1 MDAEEHIMEFKLP
14 EEGYNYFVATQ
25 KVETMFDGTDWH
37 VTIDMGQSRSIDLDT
52 TKEEETVSVT
62 TTNKEIGKALSEALF
77 TIGYWIELGEGSLF
91 KLKEL
96 MEEEKKEDDGNLLQ

>member
-1 MDAEEHIMEFKLP
+1 MDAEEYIMEFKLP

-25 KVETMFDGTDWH
+25 KVETMYDGTDWH

-91 KLKEL
+91 RLKEL
-96 MEEEKKEDDGNLLQ
+96 MEEEKKEDDGSLLQ

>member
-1 MDAEEHIMEFKLP
+1 MEFRLP

-37 VTIDMGQSRSIDLDT
+37 VTIDMGQSRSIDLNT
-52 TKEEETVSVT
+52 NKEEETVSVT

-77 TIGYWIELGEGSLF
+77 TIGYWLELGEGSLF
-91 KLKEL
+91 NLKEKLKE
-96 MEEEKKEDDGNLLQ
+96 ENKEDDGNLLQ